1 MKKRF
6 LILAL
11 VLASSASA
19 FAGYKYTRY
28 VTVTTQ
34 QAYGAMGSAR
44 NSADTLQY
52 IGCEIYAST
61 TYSNLHCRARNS
73 AGATLHCWQ
82 DARAYE
88 HMASVVA
95 SISDD
100 SYIRFVVDPAAADPT
115 RCTFVQVENHSKYE
129 PRQP

>member
-1 MKKRF
+1 VKKRF

-11 VLASSASA
+11 VTASSASA
-19 FAGYKYTRY
+19 IAGYRYTRQ

-34 QAYGAMGSAR
+34 QAYGAIGSAR
-44 NSADTLQY
+44 NSGDTLQY
-52 IGCEIYAST
+52 IGCDFYATT

-88 HMASVVA
+88 HMAKVVA
-95 SISDD
+95 SITD
-100 SYIRFVVDPAAADPT
+100 SSYVRFAVDPAAADPT
-115 RCTFVQVENHSKYE
+115 RCTWVQVENHSKYE
-129 PRQP
+129 PPQP